1 MMKEAQKA
9 TLKATNPLN
18 ILAQRIVVVMRED
31 YAFRQRV
38 TDEGKVFY
46 DFRCL
51 YYTHNEVG
59 YDTNPSAWATVD
71 ESDGHIISGC
81 WVCKRK
87 QFVRH
92 NNEWQPAPTLHTL
105 SHNDPHLRKV
115 LAALGC
121 TEFPAKGVETGDV
134 TPKVGFPVVYADGTQ
149 GFHFRIALEGKD
161 KWQHQKG
168 GKAGEA
174 VFALHNKGIL
184 HGIAKKKYV
193 IVTESPMD
201 AAVLIAAGFPSVAV
215 LGCQKASALACEL
228 HRKTLFEALGEGGT
242 VYVWQEPDAPHFA
255 QQVAQALQ
263 RSVKVITPPDPENKD
278 AYRLWLACGKDWDKF
293 KFHRFSGRIAT
304 PSGNQNPTRKR
315 KGGNPCVNFQ
325 ALG

>member
-1 MMKEAQKA
+1 MLKEKQQRH
-9 TLKATNPLN
+9 NPNPVN
-18 ILAQRIVVVMRED
+18 ILAQKVVAVNGED
-31 YAFRQRV
+31 YAFKQRE
-38 TDEGKVFY
+38 TNGKLY
-46 DFRCL
+46 WGFRCL
-51 YYTHNEVG
+51 FFTHNEAG
-59 YDTNPSAWATVD
+59 YDKNPSAWATVED
-71 ESDGHIISGC
+71 DGRIISGC
-81 WVCKRK
+81 WVCERR
-87 QFVRH
+87 QFVKH
-92 NNEWQPAPTLHTL
+92 NGEWQPAPTLHTL
-105 SHNDPHLRKV
+105 SRNDPHLRKV
-115 LAALGC
+115 LIDLGC
-121 TEFPAKGVETGDV
+121 TEFPDKGVETGDV
-134 TPKVGFPVVYADGTQ
+134 NPKVGFPVVYADGTK
-149 GFHFRIALEGKD
+149 GFHFRIALEGKG
-161 KWQHQKG
+161 KWRHQEG

-174 VFALHNKGIL
+174 VFALHHKEIL
-184 HGIAKKKYV
+184 HGITKKQFV
-193 IVTESPMD
+193 IITESPMD
-201 AAVLIAAGFPSVAV
+201 AAVLIAAGFPSIAV